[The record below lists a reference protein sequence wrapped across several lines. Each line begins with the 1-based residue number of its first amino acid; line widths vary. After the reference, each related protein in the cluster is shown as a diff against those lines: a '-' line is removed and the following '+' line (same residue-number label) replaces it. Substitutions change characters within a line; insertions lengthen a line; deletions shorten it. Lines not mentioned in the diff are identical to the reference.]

1 MSIKKD
7 FLRLSH
13 LTRDEGWEIINR
25 TRDIKQKTQNRIK
38 YTPLLG
44 KTLAM
49 IFEKPSTR
57 TRVSFEVGI
66 YQLGGMALYLSSSDL
81 QLSRGES
88 VSDTAR
94 VLSRYVDMVMI
105 RAFSQ
110 DMVEEF
116 AKSAKIPVINGLT
129 DLTHPCQVMSDL
141 YTISEKRGKNLDGL
155 KVVYL
160 GDGNNVSNSWINA
173 AVLFDFALTVACPEE
188 LMPDGGI
195 LEVGLE
201 KSAGKVKIVHD
212 PKGVVSDADVI
223 YTDTWVSMGDD
234 EDKREWKLDLLGDY
248 QVNDELVRQAPPGA
262 VVMHCLPAHRGE
274 EITDDVMDGQR
285 SIVFPQAENRLH
297 VQKAIMDILNE
308 RREKI
313 DEG

>member
-1 MSIKKD
+1 MSMKKD

-13 LTRDEGWEIINR
+13 LTRDEGWEIIDR

-38 YTPLLG
+38 YTPLSG

-66 YQLGGMALYLSSSDL
+66 YQLGGMALYLSSNDL

-88 VSDTAR
+88 VSDTAK

-116 AKSAKIPVINGLT
+116 AKNAEVPVINGLT
-129 DLTHPCQVMSDL
+129 DLTHPCQVMSDV
-141 YTISEKRGKNLDGL
+141 YTISEISGKNIGGI

-160 GDGNNVSNSWINA
+160 GDGNNVANSWINA
-173 AVLFDFALTVACPEE
+173 AVLFGFGLTIACPEE
-188 LMPDGGI
+188 LMPNSEI
-195 LEVGLE
+195 LKVGLE
-201 KSAGKVKIVHD
+201 KSAGKIKIIHD
-212 PKGVVSDADVI
+212 PKTAVSDADVI
-223 YTDTWVSMGDD
+223 YTDTWLSMGDD
-234 EDKREWKLDLLGDY
+234 EGKRGWKLDILGGYQLNSELLSHAQKDTM
-248 QVNDELVRQAPPGA
+248 
-262 VVMHCLPAHRGE
+262 VMHCLPAHRGE
-274 EITDDVMDGQR
+274 EITDDVMDGE
-285 SIVFPQAENRLH
+285 SSVVFPQAENRLH